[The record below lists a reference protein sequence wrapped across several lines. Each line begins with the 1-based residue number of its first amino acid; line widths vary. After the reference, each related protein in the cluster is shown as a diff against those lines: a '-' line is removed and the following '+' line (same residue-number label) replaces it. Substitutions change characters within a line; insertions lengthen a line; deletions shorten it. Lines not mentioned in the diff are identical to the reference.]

1 MTERWVVLDRDGT
14 INVDSDQ
21 FVKSPEEWLP
31 LPGSLEAIA
40 ELNQHGFKV
49 VVITNQSGVARGLF
63 DLTMLAAMHEKM
75 QRMAAELGGRIEAIY
90 FCPHGPTEQCACRK
104 PKAGLFKAFAEDKQV
119 DLQAV
124 YAVGDSYRDIE
135 AAQAAGACPVL
146 VKTGKGLKTLQNHPQ
161 LNLPIFDNL
170 YDAAHFIVAQSGL

>member
-1 MTERWVVLDRDGT
+1 MTERWVILDRDGT
-14 INVDSDQ
+14 INVDSDE

-40 ELNQHGFKV
+40 ELNRHGFKV

-63 DLTMLAAMHEKM
+63 DLTALSAMHDKM
-75 QRMAAELGGRIEAIY
+75 RRMAAAQGGRIEAIY
-90 FCPHGPTEQCACRK
+90 FCPHGPKDQCDCRK
-104 PKAGLFKAFAEDKQV
+104 PKAGLFKAFASDRQV

-135 AAQAAGACPVL
+135 AAQAAGARPVL
-146 VKTGKGLKTLQNHPQ
+146 IKTGKGLKTLQNHPQ

-170 YDAAHFIVAQSGL
+170 YDAAHFIVSQKS

>member
-1 MTERWVVLDRDGT
+1 MTERWVILDRDGT
-14 INVDSDQ
+14 INVDSDE

-63 DLTMLAAMHEKM
+63 GLAELSAMHDKM

-90 FCPHGPTEQCACRK
+90 FCPHGPKDQCACRK
-104 PKAGLFKAFAEDKQV
+104 PKAGLFKAFARDKQA
-119 DLQAV
+119 DLQTV

-135 AAQAAGACPVL
+135 AAQAAGACPLL

-170 YDAAHFIVAQSGL
+170 YDAAHFIVAKS